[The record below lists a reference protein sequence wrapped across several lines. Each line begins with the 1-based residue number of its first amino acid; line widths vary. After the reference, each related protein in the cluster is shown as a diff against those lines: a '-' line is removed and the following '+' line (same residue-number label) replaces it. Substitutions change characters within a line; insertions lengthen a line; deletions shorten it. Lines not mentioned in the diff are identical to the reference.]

1 MLYDDGM
8 SNFDTNVSRSQVSF
22 EVDDDKPNCA
32 LVVPGEG
39 MTMLNLNAECH
50 REIVAKELIEGFEFE
65 PKCLVLTLAM
75 ENEQEMFNSMLASGR
90 IMTDPFEIRVWYTV
104 ATGEHPDVKLASTN
118 CHNGKILR
126 ENYLLDTTG
135 QAELTALEGWR
146 ENVTK
151 FSKLVELTERTQ
163 GYLPMG
169 TWDEDGFLRMF
180 PPSPPLQPGQQT
192 VDGLIKD
199 YKEQLVINQALVDLT
214 VEKYSEC
221 FVADRSDETVCGLSE
236 NEAPN
241 PWVALDGV
249 KCRGYAT
256 LQTREEDYCGCARR
270 PLPLARP
277 LVCSPPPL
285 FAQTGTRKS
294 TRWRRTSSSARSC
307 SRSDRTA

>member
-1 MLYDDGM
+1 MLYDDGL
-8 SNFDTNVSRSQVSF
+8 SNFPSTNVSRSQVSF
-22 EVDDDKPNCA
+22 EINEDKPNCA

-50 REIVAKELIEGFEFE
+50 REIVAKELVEGFEFE

-90 IMTDPFEIRVWYTV
+90 IMSDPFEIRIWYTV

-126 ENYLLDTTG
+126 ENYLRDTTG

-151 FSKLVELTERTQ
+151 FSKLIELTERTQ

-180 PPSPPLQPGQQT
+180 PPSPPLTPGQQT
-192 VDGLIKD
+192 LDAIIKD
-199 YKEQLVINQALVDLT
+199 SQEQLAINQALVDLT
-214 VEKYSEC
+214 VEKYSDC

-236 NEAPN
+236 NEVPPAQNWPLRSACAP
-241 PWVALDGV
+241 
-249 KCRGYAT
+249 
-256 LQTREEDYCGCARR
+256 
-270 PLPLARP
+270 
-277 LVCSPPPL
+277 
-285 FAQTGTRKS
+285 
-294 TRWRRTSSSARSC
+294 
-307 SRSDRTA
+307 